1 FDKRLMLD
9 ESLTMPMLIRWPAQ
23 IVAGSRVSDMITNV
37 DFAATLLEMCGQDPA
52 ALPEQQGRSFLPQ
65 LRGQAAPGWRQSV
78 YYRYWEHD
86 DPEHHAPAH
95 YGVRTPNH
103 KYIHYYNDGL
113 GTPGSSDRVMP
124 VEDELYD
131 LVADPHELTNVAA
144 DPAYADVLQE
154 MTALTA
160 QLQDEYED
168 APYQGPNTPRLE
180 WPT

>member
-1 FDKRLMLD
+1 ML
-9 ESLTMPMLIRWPAQ
+9 
-23 IVAGSRVSDMITNV
+23 
-37 DFAATLLEMCGQDPA
+37 F
-52 ALPEQQGRSFLPQ
+52 RS
-65 LRGQAAPGWRQSV
+65 
-78 YYRYWEHD
+78 
-86 DPEHHAPAH
+86 
-95 YGVRTPNH
+95 TPTH

-144 DPAYADVLQE
+144 DPAYGGVLEQ

-160 QLQDEYED
+160 KLQDEYGD
-168 APYQGPNTPRLE
+168 APYQGRNTPRLE